1 MVSRWYLSEAGK
13 AAVAQRAAE
22 LRAYLLIR
30 RAMRAAK
37 GA

>member
-1 MVSRWYLSEAGK
+1 MIPRWYLSEAGK

-30 RAMRAAK
+30 RAMRAARS
-37 GA
+37 A